1 MASIHAPATLAS
13 KFLNDLLAPIF
24 LTVNRKHTF
33 INDIDV
39 IRQLEKYAAGGY
51 LTSTTKFITIDV
63 ENLYTMI
70 PREGALAALGRFCM
84 KHSHQ
89 GKIGTFA
96 IDNIMKMARLI
107 LDNNY
112 FAYNNKY
119 YRQIRGG
126 AMGSAF
132 TQVLSNIYMLEWE
145 QDLIQHQLVHNE
157 IYGRLVNYFLRN
169 SNKSKI

>member
-1 MASIHAPATLAS
+1 MV
-13 KFLNDLLAPIF
+13 APIF

-96 IDNIMKMARLI
+96 IDNIMKMAL
-107 LDNNY
+107 
-112 FAYNNKY
+112 
-119 YRQIRGG
+119 
-126 AMGSAF
+126 
-132 TQVLSNIYMLEWE
+132 
-145 QDLIQHQLVHNE
+145 
-157 IYGRLVNYFLRN
+157 
-169 SNKSKI
+169 